1 MRRPY
6 KTIHWHT
13 KSLSLNVQNQET
25 LRIYAAGAQLTQT
38 GGVCLKMH
46 LRASTRSYEW
56 PSDPRMQCSSLF
68 PRWAVFRRQRS
79 LPPADTLRSE
89 AIFNPTDTVMTQLF
103 KTQTS
108 G

>member
-46 LRASTRSYEW
+46 LRASTRSYER
-56 PSDPRMQCSSLF
+56 PVTQECNVPPYFPDGLCLGDRDPCRL
-68 PRWAVFRRQRS
+68 
-79 LPPADTLRSE
+79 
-89 AIFNPTDTVMTQLF
+89 
-103 KTQTS
+103 QTP
-108 G
+108 